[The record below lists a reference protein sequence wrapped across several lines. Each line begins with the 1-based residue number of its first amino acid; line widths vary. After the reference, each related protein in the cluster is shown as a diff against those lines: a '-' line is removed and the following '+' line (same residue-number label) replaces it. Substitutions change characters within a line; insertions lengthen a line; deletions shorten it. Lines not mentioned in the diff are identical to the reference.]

1 MTMIN
6 FIGFQ
11 RVAAGIGAAALDL
24 LFPRKCVGCGREGA
38 FLCDRCIA
46 ETPRAVDTT
55 GIGLQLVLAP
65 FEMKGA
71 AQKAVH
77 RLKYNGVRGLAAP
90 MGAAM
95 AQHLQRHGVA
105 PDVIVPVPLHKS
117 RLRERGYN
125 QAELL
130 ARAVGRWLE
139 TPVDVGLL
147 ARTESAGPQARSASR
162 EERQANVE
170 GAFKAQREAIGKS
183 IVIVDDV
190 TTTGATLQS
199 CAATVR
205 KAGARRVWGLTFA
218 REI

>member
-1 MTMIN
+1 MPTLSHIRR
-6 FIGFQ
+6 I
-11 RVAAGIGAAALDL
+11 ASSALDL
-24 LFPRKCVGCGREGA
+24 LFPRKCVGCSREGA

-105 PDVIVPVPLHKS
+105 PDLIVPVPLHKS

-130 ARAVGRWLE
+130 AREVG
-139 TPVDVGLL
+139 PV
-147 ARTESAGPQARSASR
+147 ARDARRCGVCWRVRRARGRRLGRRRGRSGRRTSPELSRRSARPSASR
-162 EERQANVE
+162 
-170 GAFKAQREAIGKS
+170 S
-183 IVIVDDV
+183 
-190 TTTGATLQS
+190 S
-199 CAATVR
+199 S
-205 KAGARRVWGLTFA
+205 
-218 REI
+218 

>member
-1 MTMIN
+1 MPTLTAIR
-6 FIGFQ
+6 Q
-11 RVAAGIGAAALDL
+11 LATSALDL
-24 LFPRKCVGCGREGA
+24 LLPRRCAGCGREGA

-46 ETPRAVDTT
+46 ETPRAADTT
-55 GIGLQLVLAP
+55 GVGLQLVLAP

-71 AQKAVH
+71 ARKAVH

-95 AQHLQRHGVA
+95 AQHLRRHGVA
-105 PDVIVPVPLHKS
+105 PDLIVPVPLHRS
-117 RLRERGYN
+117 RQRERGYN

-130 ARAVGRWLE
+130 AREVGRWLNV
-139 TPVDVGLL
+139 PVDAGLL

-162 EERQANVE
+162 EEREANVA
-170 GAFKAQREAIGKS
+170 GAFKAQREVIGKS
-183 IVIVDDV
+183 IVVVDDV

-199 CAATVR
+199 CAATLR
-205 KAGARRVWGLTFA
+205 QAGARRAWGLTFA